1 MNMNEQTYHSID
13 AYLNGELHGRKLDEF
28 KAELRTNEDL
38 QESVTI
44 QEKIITVIN
53 SERDKELKEYITEKT
68 GKQAV
73 NPAPIYRI
81 WMLTAAVIALL
92 ISATVILTHYV
103 NTTHK
108 ESPTAISLPQKGK
121 TADSEG
127 YEAAPPK
134 EIEATVVDTQTLA
147 KAKVPDVNQDTEPA
161 DENLLLETENE
172 DKLTEPLDDP
182 ESNDLI
188 SSLIEKDNS
197 IDTSKSNT
205 PLVKNKPTDQAIVVL
220 KSAEIEVRGDELLA
234 FKSFIVKGIEAD
246 FSVDATRLNQNQVE
260 IATRKKKDKDENASS
275 EKEDIIIDYAPT
287 SKEIQLEYW
296 KSVVNYKGY
305 QYSGSKVKLYG
316 IDQNKILN
324 FKELDSRLYLK
335 LEGKQYYLDKN
346 SKYNRLVEVINPT
359 LLKVLN
365 D

>member
-28 KAELRTNEDL
+28 KAELRTNKNF
-38 QESVTI
+38 QEIVTI
-44 QEKIITVIN
+44 QEKIIAVIN
-53 SERDKELKEYITEKT
+53 SERDKELKEYITENI

-81 WMLTAAVIALL
+81 WMLTAAVIILL
-92 ISATVILTHYV
+92 ISATVILTQYV

-108 ESPTAISLPQKGK
+108 EGPTAIALPQKK

-127 YEAAPPK
+127 YEPAPPK
-134 EIEATVVDTQTLA
+134 EIEATVLDTQTLA
-147 KAKVPDVNQDTEPA
+147 IANGYDKTDDSEAA
-161 DENLLLETENE
+161 DKNLLLETEN
-172 DKLTEPLDDP
+172 KNRLTEPLDDP

-188 SSLIEKDNS
+188 RSLIEKDKS
-197 IDTSKSNT
+197 KDTSKSNT
-205 PLVKNKPTDQAIVVL
+205 PVVKNKPTNQAIVVL
-220 KSAEIEVRGDELLA
+220 KSAEIAVRGDELLA
-234 FKSFIVKGIEAD
+234 FKSFMVKGIEPD
-246 FSVDATRLNQNQVE
+246 FNVDAAKINQKQAE

-287 SKEIQLEYW
+287 SREIQLEYW

-305 QYSGSKVKLYG
+305 QYSGNKVKLYG

-324 FKELDSRLYLK
+324 FKELDNRLYLK

>member
-28 KAELRTNEDL
+28 KAELRTNKNF
-38 QESVTI
+38 QEIVNI
-44 QEKIITVIN
+44 QEKIIAVIN

-81 WMLTAAVIALL
+81 WMLTAAVIVLL
-92 ISATVILTHYV
+92 ISATVILTQYV
-103 NTTHK
+103 STTHK
-108 ESPTAISLPQKGK
+108 ESPTAIALPQKKK

-127 YEAAPPK
+127 YEPAPPK
-134 EIEATVVDTQTLA
+134 EIEATVIDTQTLA
-147 KAKVPDVNQDTEPA
+147 IANGSDKTDDSEATDK
-161 DENLLLETENE
+161 NLLLEN
-172 DKLTEPLDDP
+172 KNRLTEPLDDP
-182 ESNDLI
+182 ESNDI
-188 SSLIEKDNS
+188 IRSLIEKDKS
-197 IDTSKSNT
+197 KDTSKSNT
-205 PLVKNKPTDQAIVVL
+205 PLVKNKPTNQAIVVL

-234 FKSFIVKGIEAD
+234 FKSFIVKGIEPD
-246 FSVDATRLNQNQVE
+246 FSVDATKLNQKQLE

-287 SKEIQLEYW
+287 FREIEIEYW

-305 QYSGSKVKLYG
+305 QYSGNKVKLYG